1 MTQKLFIVYKWLT
14 CICSLLYNTLY
25 GGSWINQAFGLPLY
39 LILSVV
45 TQFLMKHLILRNK
58 NSPVILHTYVKELG
72 MMAPKSLKNNS
83 GILGNSNRV
92 IICDMFWNLIENISK
107 SYVSVSN
114 SEKEFSKTHS
124 VLVPGSKNP
133 DWAHNVF
140 IQDWR
145 EVE

>member
-1 MTQKLFIVYKWLT
+1 
-14 CICSLLYNTLY
+14 
-25 GGSWINQAFGLPLY
+25 
-39 LILSVV
+39 
-45 TQFLMKHLILRNK
+45 MKHLILRNK

-72 MMAPKSLKNNS
+72 MMAPKSLKKNS

-92 IICDMFWNLIENISK
+92 ILCDMFWNLIENISK

-133 DWAHNVF
+133 D
-140 IQDWR
+140 
-145 EVE
+145 